1 MTRSWDAAANRQKKK
16 HHTRKAKQ
24 VTFASL
30 EDVAPSSS
38 QMLFKEIHG
47 SITEE
52 TDGMDVALLGALV
65 EAII

>member
-1 MTRSWDAAANRQKKK
+1 MTRSWDAAANRQKR

-38 QMLFKEIHG
+38 QMLFKEIYG

-52 TDGMDVALLGALV
+52 IDGMDVALLGALV